1 MRPHQVRELP
11 LKRTSTYS
19 SSYFNKFF
27 TCLYSVVYSLELDQF
42 IQVESGRPLSNLH
55 LYAPLQLLQQLLC
68 QCHHQYYDLHPTCS
82 CLVSSI
88 DLLFGVH
95 SEQIN
100 NYSSIPL
107 CDFLLKWIYIVSIL
121 DKLLC
126 FLFIDPI
133 QLRDKV
139 YAFESVSQTSGSFIS
154 RIVAAFFF
162 PAFLTL
168 SWNLCLAFISMIS
181 TRVVHG
187 YPTFSSSSALSA
199 SLLLSVF
206 TLLSSPL
213 LSQFISCLLISLY

>member
-1 MRPHQVRELP
+1 M
-11 LKRTSTYS
+11 
-19 SSYFNKFF
+19 
-27 TCLYSVVYSLELDQF
+27 
-42 IQVESGRPLSNLH
+42 
-55 LYAPLQLLQQLLC
+55 
-68 QCHHQYYDLHPTCS
+68 
-82 CLVSSI
+82 
-88 DLLFGVH
+88 
-95 SEQIN
+95 
-100 NYSSIPL
+100 
-107 CDFLLKWIYIVSIL
+107 SIL

-168 SWNLCLAFISMIS
+168 SWNLCLTFISMIL

-206 TLLSSPL
+206 TLLSSPIL
-213 LSQFISCLLISLY
+213 VYILSPYLSILSTVGGLFVRCLLILFSIMYIFCVLGHNLFGCIFLLLCLKSRQIGSFQSCCTQFKLWAKRFLCYEL